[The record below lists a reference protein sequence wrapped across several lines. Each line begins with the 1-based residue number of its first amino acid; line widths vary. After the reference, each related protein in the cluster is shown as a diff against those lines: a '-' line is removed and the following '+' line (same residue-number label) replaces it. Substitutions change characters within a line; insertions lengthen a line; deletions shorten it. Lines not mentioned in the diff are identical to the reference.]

1 VACEYFFTL
10 LPDFYGSNYTLSP
23 SGSPLDRQNC
33 RRHCDVHTQEAI
45 DFCLSTRLLSELL
58 ALEASMATLS
68 GLRLARAGRIQ
79 ARCLYSCCSFV
90 LREGGGSL
98 MSWSRRLSF
107 HSAQHRTG
115 FTRYDQPSL
124 QRCCEYTLL
133 LSWIPTRTFPY
144 AHSHMHIPICTF
156 PYAHSH
162 MHTRSCTLINA

>member
-1 VACEYFFTL
+1 MDLTIPYL
-10 LPDFYGSNYTLSP
+10 LAAHLWT
-23 SGSPLDRQNC
+23 DRTVGDIAMYIH
-33 RRHCDVHTQEAI
+33 RRRLI
-45 DFCLSTRLLSELL
+45 FCLSTRLLSELL

-68 GLRLARAGRIQ
+68 GLRLAWEGRIQ

-98 MSWSRRLSF
+98 VSWSRRLSF
-107 HSAQHRTG
+107 HSAQYRTG

-144 AHSHMHIPICTF
+144 AHSHMH
-156 PYAHSH
+156 
-162 MHTRSCTLINA
+162 TRSCKLINA